1 MTRRGKLIIL
11 EGIDNIGKTA
21 TRDLLVSRMHSEG
34 YPIEGME
41 FPFKGFDALRSIG
54 KSSRSTDMERFLSH
68 ALSHSM
74 TYPLIQEK
82 LEQGKIVILDRY
94 WYSALAYSTTFSS
107 LDYNFIRDLEKVRL
121 HPVQPDLVIYLH
133 SNGVHPNFHLGVE
146 IEGEENDAFDFA
158 DKMKKRQLIRAYEHV
173 IETEWE
179 NSISIHFLKHNVD
192 DFTSLKDSVLDLEG
206 KIDELF
212 RDDFNELREEFEL

>member
-1 MTRRGKLIIL
+1 MTRKGRLIVL

-21 TRDLLVSRMHSEG
+21 TRNLLVSRLESEG

-54 KSSRSTDMERFLSH
+54 KSDRSTDMERFLSH

-107 LDYNFIRDLEKVRL
+107 LEYSFIRDLEKVRL
-121 HPVQPDLVIYLH
+121 QPLQPDLVVYLH
-133 SNGVHPNFHLGVE
+133 SDGVDPKFHRKVE
-146 IEGEENDAFDFA
+146 IKGEENDAFDFA
-158 DKMKKRQLIRAYEHV
+158 GKMTKRQLIRAYEYV
-173 IETEWE
+173 IENEWE

-192 DFTSLKDSVLDLEG
+192 NYDSLKESVIDLEG
-206 KIDELF
+206 KMDELF
-212 RDDFNELREEFEL
+212 SDEFNHLRNQSEL